1 VNAPKW
7 NAPAAKVE
15 STTDDRRPLTDE
27 HGPQQTEPQ
36 TVSEDIGVE
45 RFQGHGV
52 IRRGDERLAETDY
65 DVIITPAEL
74 RGTGLTYEAGS
85 PLDRAPKPGP
95 DIAGRLLGGFFQA
108 QDFAEHIHTL
118 VLEDGREFDFR
129 VIQPD
134 TNEIVGV
141 SMLRSPRESTDEDTG
156 EDRGEDRGDA

>member
-7 NAPAAKVE
+7 HAPAAKVE
-15 STTDDRRPLTDE
+15 STTDDRRPPMDDRET
-27 HGPQQTEPQ
+27 QQTEPQ
-36 TVSEDIGVE
+36 PVSEDIGVE
-45 RFQGHGV
+45 RVQGHGI

-74 RGTGLTYEAGS
+74 RGTGLTFEAGS
-85 PLDRAPKPGP
+85 PLDRAPKAGP
-95 DIAGRLLGGFFQA
+95 DIAGQLLGPFFQA
-108 QDFAEHIHTL
+108 QEFAEDIHTL

-141 SMLRSPRESTDEDTG
+141 SMLRSPGEHTDENTG
-156 EDRGEDRGDA
+156 ENRGDA